1 MSVITALYT
10 LLIRPLELL
19 FEYIYVIANRFIHN
33 PGLSIIALSLAMNFL
48 VLPLYKRADA
58 MQAEQRDTE
67 ARLNPWVTRINKAF
81 TGDKRFMILQEYY
94 RQNHYKPTYALRG
107 SLSLLL
113 EIPFFIAAYRFLSG
127 LELLKGVSFGPLTD
141 LGALDALIHVAG
153 ISVNLLPVLMTLI
166 NIISG
171 AVYTKGM
178 PAKTKI
184 QLYAMALVFLVFLYD
199 SPAGLVFYWTLNNVF
214 SLLKNIFYKLK
225 NPRRVLFI
233 LAAAVGVATVL
244 LLGIVYAPAKLKRR
258 LLFIAAGLA
267 LQLPLIL
274 DLIATKRQKGTMA
287 EVKKADRSMFFIP
300 AAVCAVLTGI
310 LIPSAV
316 IESAPAELIDMTHYS
331 SPLGNLWYS
340 GLLAVGTFVIWAG
353 LFYYLTSEEGKEIFG
368 KVYFALA
375 CVFLFNYMVYGKGQ
389 SNLSASLQYEKR
401 PGFSMKLQIVSMLF
415 AMAVLLAAYL
425 LADKLPKLTNMAGVV
440 GMLAVIV
447 MSGMNIDSTVKTL
460 NNDLNYINKQADTA
474 RIVKENGL
482 IHLSKTGKNVVVIM
496 LDRAMGCYIPF
507 IMEEKPELT
516 EQFDGFTF
524 YHNAMSFGRS
534 TAYGAFAMMG
544 GYEYTPEAINA
555 RKDETL
561 LKKANEANKLMPVLF
576 SQNGFKVTVCD
587 PPLAGL
593 EYIPDLT
600 IYDDYPEI
608 QAYMLNKRL
617 NLVDNSLFESTEK
630 VRQRNFFCFSIMKIA
645 PLALQ
650 NTLYNNGLYNE
661 GNAGNG
667 EKSLTVQ
674 VKKSIS
680 KAYGLS
686 STFMNTYSVMHS
698 LSDLTRVE
706 EDQTNQFFFMCN
718 EMTHDVMLLQKP
730 DYVPSPTVDNT
741 EYDQDIQTRYQIDGI
756 HMLMTSTNK
765 VAHYDSNMCAMIQ
778 LANWFDYLR
787 KEGVYD
793 NTRIILVSDHG
804 GTMNQFK
811 QLEITENFD
820 AQEIAC
826 LLMVKDFNARG
837 ALVTSEEFMTNADT
851 PILAMQDLIN
861 DPVNPF
867 TGKKVNADEKT
878 AHPQVVLDSKTTL
891 SKFRK
896 GKIYPGGEWYSVHDS
911 IWEKTNWVHVKSG
924 K

>member
-141 LGALDALIHVAG
+141 LGAPDALIHVAG

-233 LAAAVGVATVL
+233 LAAAVGAAAVVL
-244 LLGIVYAPAKLKRR
+244 LGMVYAPAKLKRR

-274 DLIATKRQKGTMA
+274 DLIAAKRQKGTMA

-316 IESAPAELIDMTHYS
+316 IRSSPAEFIDVTRFS
-331 SPLGNLWYS
+331 NPLSYLLYS

-353 LFYYLTSEEGKEIFG
+353 LFYYLASEKGKDIFG
-368 KVYFALA
+368 KVYFAIA
-375 CVFLFNYMVYGKGQ
+375 CMFLFNYMVYGNGQ
-389 SNLSASLQYEKR
+389 SNLSASLQYEKT
-401 PGFSMKLQIVSMLF
+401 PVFGVKLQLINMLVVMLILIAAYALAVKLPAVVRAVS
-415 AMAVLLAAYL
+415 VVGLLAII
-425 LADKLPKLTNMAGVV
+425 G
-440 GMLAVIV
+440 
-447 MSGMNIDSTVKTL
+447 MSGLNIFGTVRTL
-460 NNDLNYINKQADTA
+460 DNDLAYISKQADTA
-474 RIVKENGL
+474 KVVKENGL
-482 IHLSKTGKNVVVIM
+482 IHLSKTGQNVVVIM
-496 LDRAMGCYIPF
+496 LDRAMGCYIPY
-507 IMEEKPELT
+507 IMEEKPELI
-516 EQFDGFTF
+516 EKFDGFTF
-524 YHNAMSFGRS
+524 YHNAMSFGPI
-534 TAYGAFAMMG
+534 TVYGAPAMMG
-544 GYEYTPEAINA
+544 GYEYTPQAINERADETFYKKYNEAI
-555 RKDETL
+555 
-561 LKKANEANKLMPVLF
+561 KLMPVLF
-576 SQNGFKVTVCD
+576 DENGFKVTVCD

-593 EYIPDLT
+593 QYVPDLT
-600 IYDDYPEI
+600 VFDDHPDI
-608 QAYMLNKRL
+608 QTFMINKRL
-617 NLVDNSLFESTEK
+617 NLVENDLSESTEK
-630 VRQRNFFCFSIMKIA
+630 IRQRNFFCFGLCKVA

-650 NTLYNNGLYNE
+650 NTLYDKGMYNE
-661 GNAGNG
+661 GNAGDSIS
-667 EKSLTVQ
+667 KMTVQ
-674 VKKSIS
+674 VRDSVS
-680 KAYGLS
+680 TAYGLS
-686 STFMNTYSVMHS
+686 STFMNTYSVMHN
-698 LSDLTRVE
+698 LTTLTRIE
-706 EDQTNQFFFMCN
+706 EEGKNQFFFMCN
-718 EMTHDVMLLQKP
+718 EMTHEPMLLQKP
-730 DYVPSPTVDNT
+730 DYVPAERVDNRAF
-741 EYDQDIQTRYQIDGI
+741 DADIQKQYVIDGV
-756 HMLMTSTNK
+756 HMVMSTGNK
-765 VAHYDSNMCAMIQ
+765 AAHYGSNLSAMMQ

-787 KEGVYD
+787 EQGVYD
-793 NTRIILVSDHG
+793 NTRIVLVSDHG
-804 GTMNQFK
+804 TSGAQFK
-811 QLEITENFD
+811 ELIVDKTFD
-820 AQEIAC
+820 AQEAAC
-826 LLMVKDFNARG
+826 LLMVKDFNAKG
-837 ALVTSEEFMTNADT
+837 FTQSEEFMTNADT
-851 PILAMQDLIN
+851 PILAISDLIK
-861 DPVNPF
+861 DPVNPY
-867 TGKKVNADEKT
+867 TGNPLTSAEKT
-878 AHPQVVLDSKTTL
+878 AHPQWFLHCKDAMT
-891 SKFRK
+891 KFRD
-896 GKIYPGGEWYSVHDS
+896 GNTYPDGEWYSVHDS
-911 IWEKTNWVHVKSG
+911 IWEKTNWTHVKSG